1 MVAEQLRLDGQSAI
15 VTGAGRGIGR
25 SIALAL
31 AEFGADVCVCA
42 RTVEEIEETA
52 AMIRRLGRRALP
64 VRADVTR
71 REEVEE
77 MVERARRELGRID
90 VLVNNVGIAVVKP
103 FLEQTPEDW
112 QRQIGPNLMALL
124 YCTRAVGL
132 HLVAQRNGKIINVSS
147 VAGVGGKAG
156 MTLYGTTKAGVIQF
170 TRALAIEWAPHQVHV
185 NCIVPGAFYTRPMQ
199 VVLDD
204 PTIGPIRVRKIPLK
218 RAGDPDELGALAVFL
233 ASRAS
238 DFVTGAILTVDGGE
252 TAKL

>member
-1 MVAEQLRLDGQSAI
+1 MIAEQLRLDGQTAI

-42 RTVEEIEETA
+42 RTAEEVEETA
-52 AMIRRLGRRALP
+52 AMVRGLGRRALP
-64 VRADVTR
+64 MCTDVTR

-77 MVERARRELGRID
+77 MVDRTRRELGRID

-112 QRQIGPNLMALL
+112 QRQIGPNLMALFH
-124 YCTRAVGL
+124 CTRAAGR
-132 HLVAQRNGKIINVSS
+132 HLVAQRSGKIINVSS

-156 MTLYGTTKAGVIQF
+156 MTLYGATKAGVIQF
-170 TRALAIEWAPHQVHV
+170 TRALAIEWAPHHVHV

-204 PTIGPIRVRKIPLK
+204 PTMGPIRVKKIPLK
-218 RAGDPDELGALAVFL
+218 RAGDPDELGGLAVFL
-233 ASRAS
+233 ASQVSA
-238 DFVTGAILTVDGGE
+238 FVTGAILTVDGGE